1 MIGDLK
7 KLIISRSRFTLK
19 TTRPIALS
27 DFAGSTLRGAFGIMF
42 RKIVCAQRHLVSCRE
57 CYLKNSCAYSVI
69 FEPRSRPDSNYFPR
83 NQQLPSS
90 FLFYI
95 KEDEKDFNVGE
106 EFNLVLTLIG
116 KASEYFPYFLIVL
129 QELGMQ
135 GFGLRDDKGKRGSYE
150 IVEITDELATEQKI
164 VFSGGSNEAMPPL
177 YKKKLGDMFR
187 PAKDIFLMKVHFIT
201 PLRVKW
207 RGHLSSDIQFH
218 ILFRNALRRLSALY
232 YLSENIPLQL
242 DYRSLISKSEN
253 IETLQA
259 ELGWN
264 EFTRYS
270 NRQKERMKLGGVTGW
285 AIYQGEI
292 SPFYPFLK
300 AAELTAVGKG
310 TTFGFGRIALEIMEK
325 GG

>member
-7 KLIISRSRFTLK
+7 TLNISRSRFTFK
-19 TTRPIALS
+19 TTQSIVLS
-27 DFAGSTLRGAFGIMF
+27 NFTGSTLRGAFGTMF
-42 RKIVCAQRHLVSCRE
+42 RKVICAQRHLASCRE
-57 CYLKNSCAYSVI
+57 CQLKYSCAYSVI
-69 FEPRSRPDSNYFPR
+69 FEPHNRPDSNYFPR
-83 NQQLPSS
+83 NEQLPSS

-95 KEDEKDFNVGE
+95 NEDKKDFDIDE
-106 EFNLVLTLIG
+106 EFNIVLTLIG
-116 KASEYFPYFLIVL
+116 NATEYFPYFLIVL
-129 QELGMQ
+129 QELGWQ
-135 GFGLRDDKGKRGSYE
+135 GFGLRDDKGKRGNYE
-150 IVEITDELATEQKI
+150 IIKITDELPLEPKT
-164 VFSGGSNEAMPPL
+164 VFTGRSNQAMPPL
-177 YKKKLGDMFR
+177 HKGKLGDMLQ
-187 PAKDIFLMKVHFIT
+187 PANNISQVKVHFLT

-207 RGHLSSDIQFH
+207 RGRLSSDIQFH

-232 YLSENIPLQL
+232 FLSENVPLQL

-253 IETLQA
+253 IETLQD
-259 ELGWN
+259 ELSWN

-285 AIYQGEI
+285 AIYEGEI

-300 AAELTAVGKG
+300 AAEVTAVGKG